1 MFNIVLM
8 LVITIDAAFLTII
21 LSEMIYVVKK
31 LPTLVFWGKFLG
43 CPYRS
48 TGITFGLDTALTCF
62 LSANYSILFSDILF
76 NFSK

>member
-31 LPTLVFWGKFLG
+31 LPTLVFWGKFFWVPIPVNWYHFWLEYSPDMFFI
-43 CPYRS
+43 CKLQY
-48 TGITFGLDTALTCF
+48 TFFRYTF
-62 LSANYSILFSDILF
+62 
-76 NFSK
+76 